1 MTTIYFV
8 RHAKPD
14 YQNHNDRLRELTEKG
29 LEDSRSVTAFL
40 SDKKIDLILSSPY
53 RRAIDTI
60 KDFADKNEMPI
71 FIVDDFREIRNF
83 MPWILQFDFF
93 ANDFVSNA
101 GIPIVQKSME
111 GNFPM
116 RKELMDEYRSLNCF
130 IKGGAPD
137 MLIRKYH
144 PSDCPRLAKLF
155 YQTVHEVNKQD
166 YTKEQLNAWATGE
179 VDLSAWNHSFLE
191 HYTLV
196 AVEGDEILGFGDIDE
211 TGYLDRL
218 YVHKDHQREGIASR
232 LCDKLEAHVSGNIRT
247 HASITAKP
255 FFQNRGYKII
265 KEQQVERRGILLTNF
280 VMELEKKWEKP
291 AEEKNLMKKVIVIG
305 SPGAGKST
313 FSRKLRAVTGLPLYH
328 LDMIWHKPDRTNI
341 SREELVQEQKKI
353 MENQS
358 WIIDGNYLSTME
370 LRLENCDTIFLL
382 DYPLE
387 VCLAGAKARIGLFT
401 SFLKSMVKT
410 GMSTFSDPETQRKT
424 I

>member
-1 MTTIYFV
+1 
-8 RHAKPD
+8 
-14 YQNHNDRLRELTEKG
+14 
-29 LEDSRSVTAFL
+29 
-40 SDKKIDLILSSPY
+40 
-53 RRAIDTI
+53 
-60 KDFADKNEMPI
+60 
-71 FIVDDFREIRNF
+71 
-83 MPWILQFDFF
+83 
-93 ANDFVSNA
+93 
-101 GIPIVQKSME
+101 
-111 GNFPM
+111 M

-191 HYTLV
+191 HYALV

-265 KEQQVERRGILLTNF
+265 KEQQVERRGIPLTNF

-313 FSRKLRAVTGLPLYH
+313 FSRKLRTVTGLPLYH
-328 LDMIWHKPDRTNI
+328 LDMIWHKPDKTNI

-387 VCLAGAKARIGLFT
+387 VCLAGAKARIGTKREDIPWLETEFDEEFRQWILDFPKDQLPVIYQLLEKYGQNRNVHIFR
-401 SFLKSMVKT
+401 SRDAAENYLKEN
-410 GMSTFSDPETQRKT
+410 FSKNEEENS

>member
-1 MTTIYFV
+1 
-8 RHAKPD
+8 
-14 YQNHNDRLRELTEKG
+14 
-29 LEDSRSVTAFL
+29 
-40 SDKKIDLILSSPY
+40 
-53 RRAIDTI
+53 
-60 KDFADKNEMPI
+60 
-71 FIVDDFREIRNF
+71 
-83 MPWILQFDFF
+83 
-93 ANDFVSNA
+93 
-101 GIPIVQKSME
+101 ME

-137 MLIRKYH
+137 MLIRKYQ
-144 PSDCPRLAKLF
+144 PSDCPRLAELF

-179 VDLSAWNHSFLE
+179 VDLNAWNHSFLE

-232 LCDKLEAHVSGNIRT
+232 LCGKLEAHVSGNIRT

-387 VCLAGAKARIGLFT
+387 VCLAGAKARIGTKREDIPWLETEFDEEFRQWILDFPKDQLPVIYQLLEKYGQNRNVHIFR
-401 SFLKSMVKT
+401 SRDAAENYLKEN
-410 GMSTFSDPETQRKT
+410 FSQNKKDDS